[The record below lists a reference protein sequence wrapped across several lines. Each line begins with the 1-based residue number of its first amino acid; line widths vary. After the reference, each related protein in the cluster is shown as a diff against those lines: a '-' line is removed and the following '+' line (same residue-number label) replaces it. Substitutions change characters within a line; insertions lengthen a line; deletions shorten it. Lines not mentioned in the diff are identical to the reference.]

1 MHQLEIIRTDDAY
14 EAALSEVGLLMESDP
29 DPETPD
35 GKKLEL
41 LVHLVSDFEDRNT
54 TLPKSDPVEAIV
66 FRMDQMGLKQSDL
79 VPYIG
84 SRSKVSEILSRK
96 RQLTLSMIQALNAG
110 LGIPAEV
117 LIQPGSPNTDV
128 DQVDWTRFPGKEMC
142 ARGWIRA
149 NYKDVKDSIQEHIQG
164 FFGSV
169 GGLESVSALNRSSK
183 HFRSGREMNR
193 YALTAW
199 TTRIIKLALE
209 DPPERKYL
217 KGSLD
222 MEVMRKVVELS
233 VLPDGPIRAKA
244 ALKELGIS
252 LVFEPALPQTY
263 LDGSAILTFIDHPIV
278 GLTLRYDRLDNF
290 WFSLM
295 HELSHISLH
304 IDKGTNQ
311 FFDDLDIKKNEDPLE
326 EEADENAGEALIPSD
341 KWAASPAR
349 VFPSKNS
356 ILRFARQINVHP
368 AIVAGRVR
376 KESNS
381 YHIYNDLVGHGRVRY
396 LFGLATEEE

>member
-1 MHQLEIIRTDDAY
+1 MQQLEIIKTQDAY
-14 EAALSEVGLLMESDP
+14 EAALAEVGLLMDSDP

-41 LVHLVSDFEDRNT
+41 LVHLVSDFEDKNT
-54 TLPKSDPVEAIV
+54 TLPESDPVEAIM
-66 FRMDQMGLKQSDL
+66 FRMDQMGLKQADL

-96 RQLTLSMIQALNAG
+96 RQLTLAMIQALNTG

-117 LIQPGSPNTDV
+117 LIKPGTPHSDI
-128 DQVDWTRFPGKEMC
+128 DQVDWNRFPGKEMC
-142 ARGWIRA
+142 ARGWIPA
-149 NYKDVKDSIQEHIQG
+149 NYKEAKDRVQEHIKE
-164 FFGSV
+164 FFASV
-169 GGLESVSALNRSSK
+169 GGLDCVSALNKASK

-199 TTRIIKLALE
+199 TTRIIILALE
-209 DPPERKYL
+209 NPPKRKYT

-222 MEVMRKVVELS
+222 MRVMRKIVELS
-233 VLPDGPIRAKA
+233 VLPDGPVRAQS
-244 ALKELGIS
+244 ALRELGIS

-263 LDGSAILTFIDHPIV
+263 LDGSAILTYVNHPII

-295 HELSHISLH
+295 HELSHVSLH
-304 IDKGTNQ
+304 FDKGTNQ

-326 EEADENAGEALIPSD
+326 EEADENAGEALIPSE
-341 KWAASPAR
+341 KWVSSPAR

-368 AIVAGRVR
+368 AIIAGRVR
-376 KESNS
+376 KENNS
-381 YHIYNDLVGHGRVRY
+381 YHVYNDLVGHGRVRY
-396 LFGLATEEE
+396 LFGLATEED